1 MNYENEIMEL
11 KKRIEFLEGE
21 ENKRIA
27 KRKREMIFN
36 ISKLVLVLV
45 LIIGSYVFMYNTFIR
60 PYREKVDFIEEKID
74 IVEEFVSD
82 KWDTISKYN
91 PFAS

>member
-45 LIIGSYVFMYNTFIR
+45 LIIGSYVFMYNTFIK
-60 PYREKVDFIEEKID
+60 PYREKVDFIEDKID

-82 KWDTISKYN
+82 KWDSISKYN
-91 PFAS
+91 PFVS

>member
-36 ISKLVLVLV
+36 ISKLVLVLS
-45 LIIGSYVFMYNTFIR
+45 LIIGSYVFMYNTFIK
-60 PYREKVDFIEEKID
+60 PYREKVDFIEDKID
-74 IVEEFVSD
+74 VVEEFIGD